1 VDFYVTLNNGKGKIF
16 YPSPLFCCSK
26 YIDLK
31 SIKKYIMLKFKQF
44 LQKKSIISRLGNTIR
59 LCYKDKQR
67 DLSLSTNNQKIKNV
81 ISDNEFYVYSLENDI
96 KYLIK
101 KAEKFLTADQIFSM
115 LSTEKNDIKFT
126 AKGIDLVLRELEKCR
141 KVYLYKLP
149 FLDIELWGTANLLD
163 RNLIPV
169 ENCITDENCRA
180 RVHSYKI
187 QNHLQ

>member
-1 VDFYVTLNNGKGKIF
+1 
-16 YPSPLFCCSK
+16 
-26 YIDLK
+26 
-31 SIKKYIMLKFKQF
+31 MLKFKQF